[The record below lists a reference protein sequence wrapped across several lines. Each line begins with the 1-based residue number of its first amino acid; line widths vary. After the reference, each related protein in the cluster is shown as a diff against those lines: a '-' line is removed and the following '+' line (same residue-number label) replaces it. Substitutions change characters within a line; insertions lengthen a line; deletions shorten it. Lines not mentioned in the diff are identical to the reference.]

1 MSDRELFMYDVRVRD
16 RFLSEGALTKAD
28 VERRLAALPDLAEQ
42 CEEVDLE
49 QPALSTEPD
58 ETVVVAPVDLRPS
71 VERLQPSFATE
82 SSSREAIPA
91 VAESQ
96 PAPTLDTTKTLVSGH
111 EALPPQDQSTGQG
124 PSSAPPPTASV
135 DADWG
140 DS

>member
-16 RFLSEGALTKAD
+16 RFLSEGAITKAD
-28 VERRLAALPDLAEQ
+28 VDRRLAALPDLAEQ

-58 ETVVVAPVDLRPS
+58 EIVLAAPVDLRPS
-71 VERLQPSFATE
+71 LERREPSFGAE
-82 SSSREAIPA
+82 APLREAPPA
-91 VAESQ
+91 IAESL
-96 PAPTLDTTKTLVSGH
+96 PAAPSNESMKTLVSAVQ
-111 EALPPQDQSTGQG
+111 EPAPQDAAGQ
-124 PSSAPPPTASV
+124 PSSVPPPTASV

>member
-16 RFLSEGALTKAD
+16 RFLSEGAITKAD

-58 ETVVVAPVDLRPS
+58 ETVVATPVELRPS
-71 VERLQPSFATE
+71 VERLQPSFAAE
-82 SSSREAIPA
+82 SSSREPIPA
-91 VAESQ
+91 IAESQ
-96 PAPTLDTTKTLVSGH
+96 PAATSEAKTLPTGH
-111 EALPPQDQSTGQG
+111 EPVPPQEQSAGQG

>member
-16 RFLSEGALTKAD
+16 RFLSEGAITKAD
-28 VERRLAALPDLAEQ
+28 VDRRLAALPDLADH

-58 ETVVVAPVDLRPS
+58 ETVAAAPVELRPS
-71 VERLQPSFATE
+71 VERLQPSFEAPV
-82 SSSREAIPA
+82 REAVPV
-91 VAESQ
+91 VAESL
-96 PAPTLDTTKTLVSGH
+96 PATPPHESMKTLVSAVAP
-111 EALPPQDQSTGQG
+111 EAAPQDAAGQ
-124 PSSAPPPTASV
+124 PASVPPPTASV